1 MNTNLPPASASETVI
16 YSRIRKLGKAGR
28 VICTVSLVFSVLALV
43 FATYGILSGTME
55 VKAQLG
61 PVTVDVAKAPGTKG
75 TASAEPTT
83 RLGSPPGTNLS
94 AMGKTGLIALTVLTI
109 GVWMGGLWLMRCL
122 FVQFVRGE
130 VFTRG
135 TARLMKWLGVW
146 SLLQIISFNFNFM
159 LCGLF
164 LLALGWGMELAA
176 SLKQEQ
182 ELTV

>member
-1 MNTNLPPASASETVI
+1 MSPAFAAEAAI

-28 VICTVSLVFSVLALV
+28 TICSVFLGFSVLALGV
-43 FATYGILSGTME
+43 AIYGVLSGTMD
-55 VKAQLG
+55 VKAKLG
-61 PVTVDVAKAPGTKG
+61 PVTVDVVKAPGPKG
-75 TASAEPTT
+75 SPNADPTT
-83 RLGSPPGTNLS
+83 HLGSPPATKLS
-94 AMGKTGLIALTVLTI
+94 AAGKTGLIALTVLTM

-146 SLLQIISFNFNFM
+146 SLVQIVTFNFNF
-159 LCGLF
+159 LVSGLF